1 MTLLWQGRGVVAIS
15 VAVTVLI
22 AALSIVMP
30 GPALL
35 DDDGAI
41 NLIGAIWQGG
51 LFVIYAIPLI
61 PVAYGA
67 HIAVLRGEVGFAAL
81 QSQGWTGMMRFGRAM
96 IFAAVMLAM
105 LINLYQLVFVQDL
118 LLMTAGRID
127 AARAV
132 RLILGGAVAFLVLAI
147 VVLFGTWGAMSLQVG
162 QVGQVKVGD
171 VLAIGRENFCFLAW
185 RITAVVLVLPVLS
198 ALVLPMMGQV
208 VAVMVALG
216 MPADP
221 AFLIVRSAFSG
232 LIACFAVILI
242 SVTFCRAWL
251 RSVNAS

>member
-22 AALSIVMP
+22 AVLSIVMP

-35 DDDGAI
+35 NDDGAI
-41 NLIGAIWQGG
+41 SLIGAIWQGG
-51 LFVIYAIPLI
+51 LFVIYAVPLI

-67 HIAVLRGEVGFAAL
+67 HIAVLRGEAGLAAL
-81 QSQGWTGMMRFGRAM
+81 QSQGWTGMMRFGRGM
-96 IFAAVMLAM
+96 IFAAVMLAI
-105 LINLYQLVFVQDL
+105 LVTLYQLVFVQDL
-118 LLMTAGRID
+118 LLMSAGRMD
-127 AARAV
+127 GARTV
-132 RLILGGAVAFLVLAI
+132 RLIFGGAVAFLVLAI
-147 VVLFGTWGAMSLQVG
+147 VVLFGTRGAMSVQVG
-162 QVGQVKVGD
+162 QARGRD
-171 VLAIGRENFCFLAW
+171 VIAIGRKNFWFMAW

-208 VAVMVALG
+208 VAIMAALG

-251 RSVNAS
+251 RSANAS